1 MVSTEPP
8 RDRVMQATIANRA
21 TEIATLCRHFG
32 VLRLDIF
39 GSATGLDFN
48 PAMSDV
54 DFLVE
59 FQPQARAKAFDNFFG
74 LREGLEDLFGTR
86 IDLMTTAQVRN
97 PYLAAEIKNSGRPI
111 YGA

>member
-1 MVSTEPP
+1 ML
-8 RDRVMQATIANRA
+8 ATIANR
-21 TEIATLCRHFG
+21 TPEIAALCRRYG
-32 VLRLDIF
+32 VQRLEVF

-59 FQPQARAKAFDNFFG
+59 FQSHARAKAFDNFFG
-74 LREGLEDLFGTR
+74 LREGLEDLFGRR
-86 IDLMTTAQVRN
+86 IDLMTAAQVRN
-97 PYLAAEIKNSGRPI
+97 PYLAAAIKTSGRTV